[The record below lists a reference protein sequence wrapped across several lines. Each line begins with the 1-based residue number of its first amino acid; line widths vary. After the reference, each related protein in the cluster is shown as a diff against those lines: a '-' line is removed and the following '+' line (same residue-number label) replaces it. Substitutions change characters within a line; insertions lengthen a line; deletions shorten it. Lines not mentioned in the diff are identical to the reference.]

1 MRIIHFIYDHINNPW
16 VGGGGAVRA
25 FEIYRRLAK
34 KGCSITIV
42 SGKYPKAKDGEVQG
56 MKFLFLGSD
65 KNYIMSTFFYAL
77 RAKSFLDKHYKDYDL
92 IVEDFAPWNPICAYR
107 YQDKKPVVLQVQNY
121 EGINILRKYFL
132 LGLPFFLVER
142 FYPKRYKQAISLSE
156 FLNRAY
162 NIKAKVMPSGVDKV
176 ENNFE
181 LGQYIAY
188 LGRLDIAQKGLDLL
202 AKAIKE
208 LKHIKFKIAGDGK
221 DKEKFLKMIDGCKNV
236 EYLGRLTGE
245 EKVNFIKGSKFL
257 VMPSRYEGQGIVAM
271 ESASCGKPIIVS
283 DISVFYYVVQA
294 GFGVSF
300 RKDDPKDLAEKI
312 KLLYERDD
320 LVLEMGKKG
329 IEFAKNYTWDRIA
342 HLYEEYIKS
351 LV

>member
-16 VGGGGAVRA
+16 VGGGGAVRV
-25 FEIYRRLAK
+25 FEVYRRLAK
-34 KGCSITIV
+34 KGYSITVV
-42 SGKYPKAKDGEVQG
+42 SGKHPKAQEGEAQG
-56 MKFLFLGSD
+56 IRFLFLGSD
-65 KNYIMSTFFYAL
+65 KNYILSTFSYAL
-77 RAKSFLDKHYKDYDL
+77 RAKGFLDKHYKDYDL

-107 YQDKKPVVLQVQNY
+107 YQDKKPVVLQLQNY
-121 EGINILRKYFL
+121 EGINTLKKYAL
-132 LGLPFFLVER
+132 LGLPFLLVER
-142 FYPKRYKQAISLSE
+142 YYPKRYNHVISLSE
-156 FLNRAY
+156 FLNRVY
-162 NIKAKVMPSGVDKV
+162 NIKAKVIPSGVDKV
-176 ENNFE
+176 EENFE
-181 LGQYIAY
+181 LGDYVAY

-221 DKEKFLKMIDGCKNV
+221 DKERFLKMIDGCKNV

-245 EKVNFIKGSKFL
+245 KKFNFIKGSKFL

-283 DISVFYYVVQA
+283 DIPVFSYVVQA

-312 KLLYERDD
+312 KFLYEREDM
-320 LVLEMGKKG
+320 VFEMGKKG

-342 HLYEEYIKS
+342 YLYEEYIKS
-351 LV
+351 LL